1 MKVAVIGLG
10 AMGSM
15 TLWQLA
21 QAGVSVDGF
30 EQFGLGSE
38 RSGIGGE
45 SRLFRTAY
53 KEGAHYVPLLKRSR
67 QLWQSL
73 EQQTGT
79 SLLTLCGGLTIGQ
92 EDDDGISKVLQSIRQ
107 FDIAHQRPEPEQAR
121 RLYPGHRFHDDEIVI
136 FDQESGYLRPE
147 LAVTTA
153 LRKAADLGAAIY
165 SHCQVEA
172 IDTDSQGAFIRVNG
186 SLRRYDKVL
195 VTAGGWVRKLFP
207 VMSDDIFARKLIL
220 SWFPARDISWFTPP
234 RFPIFTRRTE
244 GYFSFGVPSIEGS
257 MVKIGISTP
266 GHVIADID
274 KEDFRITETELEAT
288 RYVIRNFMNGLS
300 EDPVRTSGH
309 PDAFSSDKHCVIGH
323 PPGQPDLL
331 LMSGFSGHGFKLAPA
346 MGEIAMQMLCEKRL
360 TLSVDEFSLQR
371 LNLFR

>member
-15 TLWQLA
+15 ALWQLA

-30 EQFGLGSE
+30 EQFGLASE

-67 QLWQSL
+67 QLWQTL

-79 SLLTLCGGLTIGQ
+79 SLLTMCGGLTIGR
-92 EDDDGISKVLQSIRQ
+92 EDDEGISKVLQSIRQ

-121 RLYPGHRFHDDEIVI
+121 QRYPGHRFFDDEIII

-153 LRKAADLGAAIY
+153 LRKAVDCGARLY
-165 SHCQVEA
+165 SHCRVDA
-172 IDTDSQGAFIRVNG
+172 IDTDSRGVYLRVGG

-195 VTAGGWVRKLFP
+195 VTAGGWVKKLLP
-207 VMSDDIFARKLIL
+207 DINDQIFTRKLIL

-234 RFPIFTRRTE
+234 QFPIFTRRTQ

-266 GHVIADID
+266 GHIISDID
-274 KEDFRITETELEAT
+274 TEDFRITEQELEAT

-300 EDPVRTSGH
+300 DDPVRTSGH
-309 PDAFSSDKHCVIGH
+309 PDSFTSDKHCVIGH
-323 PPGQPDLL
+323 HPAHPDVL
-331 LMSGFSGHGFKLAPA
+331 LMSGFSGHGFKLAPV
-346 MGEIAMQMLCEKRL
+346 MGEIAMQMLCGRRS

-371 LNLFR
+371 LKVFR